1 MLMQFVRQLL
11 AKRRIADRPAPA
23 HPAPPAQSP
32 PLSDDPVVHWRSH
45 LAQHLDD
52 IAAWCAFGAALQASG
67 REREALDSFERALRI
82 DPQQTDALCAAAA
95 LAARL
100 HAHERAILLY
110 RRAEPLLPGQA
121 AVILC
126 NRGASHRA
134 LVQLPQAMAC
144 YEQAIRIQPGLA
156 EAHYNLGCLFND
168 VGRIDEAEQSV
179 RRAVE
184 LRPDFHQAH
193 STLLCIHGLHRN
205 HDQARLLAE
214 HQRWSAAHAS
224 GFAPLARREDID
236 ATPDRRLTIGYVSGD
251 FCEHSV
257 AFFIEPVLAR
267 HDRKRF
273 RIICYDNWPG
283 DDAVNRRLRQYADE
297 WRRIS
302 HLNDDEAAAL
312 IRRDKVDILVD
323 LSGHTVGNR
332 MLVFARRPAPIQ
344 ATWFGYMCTT
354 GLAAMDY
361 RITDAYLDPPGATE
375 QFYSEKLV
383 RIHAAAAFTP
393 ATDSPAV
400 NAPPSSASGVVTF
413 GSFNNYAKIG
423 DDVIAAWARILT
435 ALPAARLLLVALGG
449 DDPSVRAGIAERFA
463 RLGLAGAAGRLDV
476 RGRSDFRG
484 FLGALQEV
492 DIALDPFPY
501 SGGTTSL
508 HTLWMGVP
516 IIALEGDSE
525 LSRTTSGMLRGALA
539 GELVAA
545 SVDRYC
551 EIAVA
556 LAGDA
561 AALARWRS
569 SLRERMAA
577 SPMLSSDDVTR
588 TLESAYRDMWRTWLR
603 NMESAAS
610 APGGTAAATGSTG

>member
-11 AKRRIADRPAPA
+11 AKRRSADRPAPA
-23 HPAPPAQSP
+23 QAPG
-32 PLSDDPVVHWRSH
+32 LSADPVTQLRSH
-45 LAQHLDD
+45 LGQHPDD
-52 IAAWCAFGAALQASG
+52 IAAWCDLGAALQAKG
-67 REREALDSFERALRI
+67 REREALDSYERALGI

-100 HAHERAILLY
+100 QDHERAIQLY
-110 RRAEPLLPGQA
+110 RRAEPMLPAQA

-134 LVQLPQAMAC
+134 LVQLPQAMDC
-144 YEQAIRIQPGLA
+144 YEQAIRLQPGLA

-193 STLLCIHGLHRN
+193 STLLCIYGLHRN

-224 GFAPLARREDID
+224 GFTPLARREDID
-236 ATPDRRLTIGYVSGD
+236 AAPDRRLTIGYVSGD

-283 DDAVNRRLRQYADE
+283 EDAVNRRLRQYADE

-302 HLNDDEAAAL
+302 DLSDDDAAAL
-312 IRRDKVDILVD
+312 IHRDKMDILVD

-375 QFYSEKLV
+375 QFYSEKLL
-383 RIHAAAAFTP
+383 RIHAAAAFSP
-393 ATDSPAV
+393 APDSPAV
-400 NAPPSSASGVVTF
+400 NAPPSSVSGVVTF

-423 DDVIAAWARILT
+423 DDVIAAWVRILT
-435 ALPAARLLLVALGG
+435 ALPTSRLLLVALGG

-516 IIALEGDSE
+516 IVCLEGDSE
-525 LSRTTSGMLRGALA
+525 LSRTTSGMLRGAGA
-539 GELVAA
+539 AELVAA
-545 SVDRYC
+545 SIDRYC

-556 LAGDA
+556 LARDPAG
-561 AALARWRS
+561 LARWRS

-577 SPMLSSDDVTR
+577 SPMLSSDEVTR
-588 TLESAYRDMWRTWLR
+588 TLEDAYLLMWRTWLGDK
-603 NMESAAS
+603 EPAAS
-610 APGGTAAATGSTG
+610 APGRTAAVTRSPG